1 MSLAISIA
9 FSSPSHGM
17 IETTGPKISSC
28 AMRILGSTSANT
40 VGATNQPWLYA
51 SPSRRCPP
59 HNIFAPSSL
68 PILMYFRSVSIWLEL
83 TAGPM
88 STLSSSPLPTFSFF
102 ARATNSSTNFLY
114 TPFWMMMRLVAV
126 QRWPVVPNAP
136 HSAPSSA
143 RSRLASSSTIIGFLP
158 PSSSE
163 QCLNVLAASCPTMRR
178 SEEHTSELQSP
189 CNLVCRLLLEK
200 KKKITQ
206 STSIA
211 LPHTQLVYHQ

>member
-83 TAGPM
+83 MAGPM
-88 STLSSSPLPTFSFF
+88 STLSSRPLPTFSFL
-102 ARATNSSTNFLY
+102 ACATSSSTNFLY
-114 TPFWMMMRLVAV
+114 TPFC
-126 QRWPVVPNAP
+126 
-136 HSAPSSA
+136 SALKRRA
-143 RSRLASSSTIIGFLP
+143 EWADQLREIIQAYRRSFPIVASSEADLEQALLVHHPHNVPFLY
-158 PSSSE
+158 SMA
-163 QCLNVLAASCPTMRR
+163 VAF
-178 SEEHTSELQSP
+178 
-189 CNLVCRLLLEK
+189 
-200 KKKITQ
+200 
-206 STSIA
+206 
-211 LPHTQLVYHQ
+211 